1 MVWGEILKEW
11 IQFLLV
17 ILAFW
22 SLMIMAKPFLPKSI
36 EVRSFYLMWRTTRF
50 NRFIER
56 SGDRLRS
63 FWKILWNMGIAI
75 CLGGSIYI
83 TYTLSKNLYLLLF
96 NIKEAS
102 PVSLLIPGITLTPTL
117 NTLFFFSLS
126 IVIILISHEFSHGVA
141 ARAEG
146 IKIKS
151 TGLILL
157 AIIPGA
163 FVEPDEESLNNSRKI
178 SQARVYAAGSTA
190 NIIIALIALALLLN
204 GNLLISPFYET
215 SPSGILVTGIVS
227 GSPADGILNTWDVII
242 GINGYKILEAKDLER
257 ALKSI
262 NPGSLV
268 EIQILREGK
277 IESLNMV
284 LGKSPTTNHSYIGVY
299 IYPYY
304 TPKHFLFP
312 SFLPFYLFNSLNW
325 IYMLSLSVGLINIM
339 PIPALDGD
347 KLISVILRYL
357 FKNGIT
363 IYNAIRWYCLVILI
377 LNISFSFV
385 VFPSFRLG

>member
-1 MVWGEILKEW
+1 MKEW
-11 IQFLLV
+11 IQFLLI

-22 SLMIMAKPFLPKSI
+22 SFMIIAKPFLPKSI
-36 EVRSFYLMWRTTRF
+36 EVRPFYLMWRTTRF
-50 NRFIER
+50 NKFIEK
-56 SGDRLRS
+56 SGDKLKS
-63 FWKILWNMGIAI
+63 FWKIIWNIGIAI

-83 TYTLSKNLYLLLF
+83 TYILSKNLYSLLF
-96 NIKEAS
+96 NIEEAS
-102 PVSLLIPGITLTPTL
+102 PVSLLIPGITITPTF

-190 NIIIALIALALLLN
+190 NIIIALIALILLLN
-204 GNLLISPFYET
+204 GDLLISPFYET
-215 SPSGILVTGIVS
+215 SSSGILITGIVP
-227 GSPADGILNTWDVII
+227 GSPADGILNNWDVII
-242 GINGYKILEAKDLER
+242 GINEYKILEVRDLEKI
-257 ALKSI
+257 LKSI

-268 EIQILREGK
+268 ELHILRGGK
-277 IESLNMV
+277 IESLNMI
-284 LGKSPTTNHSYIGVY
+284 LGKSPTTNYSYIGVY

-304 TPKHFLFP
+304 APKYALLP

-347 KLISVILRYL
+347 KLINVILKYL
-357 FKNGIT
+357 FKNRSSI
-363 IYNAIRWYCLVILI
+363 IYNVIRWYCLMILI
-377 LNISFSFV
+377 LNISFSFIA
-385 VFPSFRLG
+385 FPSFKLS